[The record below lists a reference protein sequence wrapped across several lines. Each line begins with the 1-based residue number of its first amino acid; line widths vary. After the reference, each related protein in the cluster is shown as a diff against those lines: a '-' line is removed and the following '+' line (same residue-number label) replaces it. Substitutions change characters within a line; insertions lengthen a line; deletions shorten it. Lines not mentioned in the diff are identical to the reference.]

1 MPEKRQA
8 TLGKFFGSGAG
19 SSSKEAPKRQT
30 TLFFSDGNK
39 RKGEKKT
46 EKGSG
51 AVKEDAISPDIKENG
66 TSEVKDD
73 DVQAAVAL
81 DGEDSNS
88 LSKRLKREKSVED
101 EDSDESDIQPVSKR
115 RRKGPKQG
123 TSSARK
129 TLAETSSDPL
139 SDKETGSE
147 PLTTQTAV
155 KKASGEET
163 PVEED
168 EEEEPEE
175 EQSAS
180 EDEEEKPELKKKQI
194 EKVQATLK
202 GSGKEPYPD
211 WKPGEPVPYAALCTT
226 FSLIEMTTKRLAI
239 LAHTSLFLRQVLRLT
254 PGDLLPTVQLMI
266 NKLASDYAGIEL
278 GIGESLIMKAIGES
292 TGRSL
297 SVIKADQHEI
307 GDLGL
312 VAAKSR
318 SNQPTMFKPKPLTLL
333 SAADAATAGKGSK
346 GVDITKNKGG
356 ASEAK
361 FIVRFLEGKLRLG
374 LAEKTVL
381 VALAQAMVTHE
392 AALKGREPS
401 AEELAEGEAI
411 LKTVFSELPSYE
423 VIIPAMLEHGIFKLR
438 EVCKLQPGVPIK
450 PMLAKPTKSIT
461 EVLDRFEG
469 KDFTCEYKYDGER
482 AQIHYVAPDSI
493 HQYPSATTTL
503 KKDGKGLCSIFSRN
517 SEDLSKKYPDIL
529 EKLETWIK
537 PGVHSF
543 VLDCETVAWDVVN
556 KKVLPFQQL
565 MTRKRKD
572 VKAEDVKV
580 KVCVFAFDLLFLNGE
595 PTVRKTLRERRRLLH
610 ESFQPVEGEF
620 AFAQYGNTNDLE
632 EIQNLLEE
640 SVKASCEGLM
650 VKMLDTEESGY
661 EPSKRS
667 RNWLKVKKDYLAGL
681 GDSLDLVVV
690 GAYYGRGKRT
700 SVYGAFL
707 LAAYNTSFSDS
718 LLEEL
723 HKELSPLVI
732 DRPKP
737 FYSHS
742 NVPKD
747 QPDVWFEPR
756 LVWEV
761 KAADLTL
768 SPRYK
773 AAADEMLGTTDGSKG
788 ISLRFPRYIK
798 SREDKKPE
806 QATTTRAVAE
816 MYRKQEIVAKENAS
830 KGGVDDDW
838 EY

>member
-1 MPEKRQA
+1 MKNEWFANNFRLTFPYAYAYR
-8 TLGKFFGSGAG
+8 KFFGSRAG
-19 SSSKEAPKRQT
+19 GLSSKEAPKRQT
-30 TLFFSDGNK
+30 TLSFSDGNK

-46 EKGSG
+46 EKGSS
-51 AVKEDAISPDIKENG
+51 AVTENAISPDIKENG

-73 DVQAAVAL
+73 VQTAVAL
-81 DGEDSNS
+81 DGEDSN
-88 LSKRLKREKSVED
+88 LPSKRLKREKSVED

-123 TSSARK
+123 SSGARK

-139 SDKETGSE
+139 SDKETGSGL
-147 PLTTQTAV
+147 LTTQTAV
-155 KKASGEET
+155 KKASGEDT

-168 EEEEPEE
+168 EEVEPEE

-180 EDEEEKPELKKKQI
+180 EDEEEKQELKKKQI

-202 GSGKEPYPD
+202 GSGNEPYPD

-266 NKLASDYAGIEL
+266 NKLAADYAGIEL

-318 SNQPTMFKPKPLTLL
+318 SNQPTMFKPKPLTVRGVHEGLLAIAKVQGHGSQDKKISGIKKLL

-381 VALAQAMVTHE
+381 VALAQAVVTHE
-392 AALKGREPS
+392 ASLKGKEPS

-438 EVCKLQPGVPIK
+438 DVCKLQPGVPIK

-517 SEDLSKKYPDIL
+517 SEDLSKKYPDIM
-529 EKLETWIK
+529 EKLENWIK

-572 VKAEDVKV
+572 VKAEDIKV

-595 PTVRKTLRERRRLLH
+595 V
-610 ESFQPVEGEF
+610 SF
-620 AFAQYGNTNDLE
+620 
-632 EIQNLLEE
+632 
-640 SVKASCEGLM
+640 
-650 VKMLDTEESGY
+650 
-661 EPSKRS
+661 
-667 RNWLKVKKDYLAGL
+667 
-681 GDSLDLVVV
+681 
-690 GAYYGRGKRT
+690 
-700 SVYGAFL
+700 FL
-707 LAAYNTSFSDS
+707 CFSI
-718 LLEEL
+718 L
-723 HKELSPLVI
+723 PC
-732 DRPKP
+732 
-737 FYSHS
+737 HS
-742 NVPKD
+742 I
-747 QPDVWFEPR
+747 
-756 LVWEV
+756 
-761 KAADLTL
+761 LT
-768 SPRYK
+768 
-773 AAADEMLGTTDGSKG
+773 
-788 ISLRFPRYIK
+788 
-798 SREDKKPE
+798 
-806 QATTTRAVAE
+806 
-816 MYRKQEIVAKENAS
+816 
-830 KGGVDDDW
+830 
-838 EY
+838 